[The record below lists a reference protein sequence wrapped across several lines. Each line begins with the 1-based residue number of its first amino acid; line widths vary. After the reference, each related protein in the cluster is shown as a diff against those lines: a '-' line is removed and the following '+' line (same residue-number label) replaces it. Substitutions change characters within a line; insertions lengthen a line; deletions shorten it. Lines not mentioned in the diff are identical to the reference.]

1 MNAIIKQTT
10 FRSTIAKFARDR
22 DTFGHPIALTY
33 KGNSTYKT
41 VLGGTLTII
50 AGFAIFSY
58 FLVAALSVIN
68 RQISLK
74 NSVTPVD
81 LT

>member
-1 MNAIIKQTT
+1 MLG
-10 FRSTIAKFARDR
+10 KFARDR
-22 DTFGHPIALTY
+22 DIFGHPIALTY

-50 AGFAIFSY
+50 AGFAILSY
-58 FLVAALSVIN
+58 FVVAALSVVN

-74 NSVTPVD
+74 NSITPVD